1 MPKKKNGKKK
11 YSRPGYGSCGRMVA
25 GDAYKAYKIALS
37 LKRLVNVEI
46 KNFDT
51 QLTASA
57 MTQAPIITQLTNIA
71 IGDTTNSRD
80 GNQCKM
86 IGVDLNY
93 TLLVNA
99 TTPRTSVRIM
109 LVVDRQTNQA
119 IYLSTDLLE
128 DITANDGIVTPRNLD
143 NKHRFIVLYDRVHML
158 SLSVPTLTVRKYIRK
173 DLLLRYDASTS
184 AIADLTQNSLS
195 LVSYTNEAT
204 NVPSITAFLR
214 VRFVDN

>member
-1 MPKKKNGKKK
+1 
-11 YSRPGYGSCGRMVA
+11 
-25 GDAYKAYKIALS
+25 
-37 LKRLVNVEI
+37 
-46 KNFDT
+46 
-51 QLTASA
+51 
-57 MTQAPIITQLTNIA
+57 
-71 IGDTTNSRD
+71 
-80 GNQCKM
+80 M